1 MVNGPPLPPPKL
13 LTLPWNCLQI
23 SRTTPSNFSPLKNST
38 TTCTKCMSSPWDD
51 VTWKQAS
58 YTSELYKLH
67 KRAIQV
73 TQASYT
79 RYTSELYKLHK
90 RAIQVTQARSEL
102 YKLHKR
108 AIQVTQASYTS
119 YTSELYKVHK
129 RAIQG
134 TQASYTRYT
143 SELYKVHKRAIQ
155 GTQASYTR
163 YTSELYKLHKR
174 AIQGTQASYTSY
186 TSELYKVHKRAK
198 YYTRYTSVK
207 RAIQGTQASY
217 TRYTSE
223 LYKVHKREASSTRY
237 TSAKRAIQGTK
248 AWSELYKVHK
258 QVIKVIQVDIYSR
271 VVRCFTVKYSKSWPL
286 KTTWKSWNV
295 SLGLYL
301 NEMGHGPLPEYKSG
315 SYLNICIVSP
325 DISHPPRV
333 YVVPPS
339 YLEGSVCC
347 GDYLQPH
354 W

>member
-1 MVNGPPLPPPKL
+1 MGSPLPPPKL

-58 YTSELYKLH
+58 YTSELYK
-67 KRAIQV
+67 
-73 TQASYT
+73 
-79 RYTSELYKLHK
+79 
-90 RAIQVTQARSEL
+90 
-102 YKLHKR
+102 
-108 AIQVTQASYTS
+108 
-119 YTSELYKVHK
+119 VHK

-134 TQASYTRYT
+134 TQASYKSYSGRY
-143 SELYKVHKRAIQ
+143 L
-155 GTQASYTR
+155 
-163 YTSELYKLHKR
+163 L
-174 AIQGTQASYTSY
+174 
-186 TSELYKVHKRAK
+186 
-198 YYTRYTSVK
+198 
-207 RAIQGTQASY
+207 
-217 TRYTSE
+217 
-223 LYKVHKREASSTRY
+223 
-237 TSAKRAIQGTK
+237 
-248 AWSELYKVHK
+248 
-258 QVIKVIQVDIYSR
+258 YSR
-271 VVRCFTVKYSKSWPL
+271 VVRCLAVKYSKSWPL

-301 NEMGHGPLPEYKSG
+301 SEMGHGPLPEYKSG

-333 YVVPPS
+333 YIVPPS